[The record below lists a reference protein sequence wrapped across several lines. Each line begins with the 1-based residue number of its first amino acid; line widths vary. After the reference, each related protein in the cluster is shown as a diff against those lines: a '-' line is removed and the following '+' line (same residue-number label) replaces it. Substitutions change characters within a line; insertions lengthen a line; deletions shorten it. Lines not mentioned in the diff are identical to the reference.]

1 MASTIRIKRSSVNG
15 NPTYL
20 AAGELAYSAQAGTQS
35 NGGDRLYI
43 GIGSESGTLAAGTA
57 NAANHY
63 VVGGK
68 YFTDM
73 LDHVAGTLTASS
85 ALIADANSKIDIIN
99 VGNIRVTGSS
109 NVISSTD
116 TNGNI
121 VLTPN
126 GTGYVSISGT
136 NGVIIPVG
144 TTGQRAPAIQGA
156 IRFNTTTSQFE
167 GYSGSNWASMGGVR
181 SVDGLTYIAAED
193 TPGASDDII
202 HFYASNNSTA
212 IEVAKL
218 NTTKLELLQTTAA
231 SSNTTGALVVAGG
244 VGIGGNLY
252 IGGNLV
258 LTGTENVFD
267 NVTLQKNTTIVGSD
281 TAATEY
287 FKIQNGSG
295 VDKFV
300 VDSSTGNTVIQG
312 TLNVTGTVVYAA
324 LGATSITD
332 SGLTSGRVT
341 YASTG
346 GLLVDSNNM
355 TFNGTTLTVNTLAV
369 TNNISSVGGTLS
381 VTGDTA
387 LTGNL
392 SVAATINANGGTIGT
407 TAVSF
412 NLLQSNAATIGAF
425 GAATSL
431 TMGYSGVSASTTNLA
446 TGNVASA
453 TTKTINIG
461 TGGQSGSTT
470 NVNIGSVGVATGTTT
485 INTAV
490 SVAQTLSVSGHTTFE
505 GVTSTGSTGTGNL
518 VYSVGPTFTG
528 TLNAAAITTTGNVI
542 VGGTLAATGATTLS
556 STLAVTGDFSVA
568 TNKFTVAA
576 SSGNAAVAGTL
587 AVTGAATLTSTLA
600 VNSITDSTTTTT
612 GALTVAGGVG
622 IAKKLVVGDTAS
634 VAGDFAVATN
644 KFTVAASSGN
654 TTVAGTL
661 AVTGVATYSANIAM
675 SGYAI
680 TGLANPT
687 NAQDAATKAYVDA
700 ARNGL
705 DIKQSVR
712 AATTANITLSNT
724 QTIDG
729 VALAAGD
736 RILVK
741 DQTTASQNGLYEVVS
756 GAAWTRTTDANN
768 IADAGGTTGEFTA
781 GLFCFVE
788 EGTVNGDS
796 GFVCTNDGVIT
807 LGSTAI
813 TFAQFSG
820 AGQVIAGAGLTK
832 TGNQIDVGAGN
843 GITVNANDV
852 ALATTVAGNG
862 LTYTTGVLDV
872 VGTTNRISVSSDSID
887 ISSSYVGQASI
898 VTVGTLTTGALGVG
912 FTTVNVAQG
921 GTGVASF
928 TSNGVL
934 YGNGTSAV
942 QATAVATIAGSYLRQ
957 DASGAP
963 FWSAEVDGGT
973 Y

>member
-43 GIGSESGTLAAGTA
+43 GIGSESGTLSAGTA

-85 ALIADANSKIDIIN
+85 ALVADANSKIDIIN
-99 VGNIRVTGSS
+99 VGNISVTGSS

-212 IEVAKL
+212 IEVAQL
-218 NTTKLELLQTTAA
+218 NTTKLAILQTTAA
-231 SSNTTGALVVAGG
+231 TSNSTGALTVAGG
-244 VGIGGNLY
+244 ASIAGSLY

-258 LTGTENVFD
+258 LTGTENIFD
-267 NVTLQKNTTIVGSD
+267 NVTLQKNTTILGSD

-287 FKIQNGSG
+287 FKVQNGSG
-295 VDKFV
+295 VDKV
-300 VDSSTGNTVIQG
+300 VIDSASGDTTIAGNLTVSG
-312 TLNVTGTVVYAA
+312 SVVYAA
-324 LGATSITD
+324 LSATSITD
-332 SGLTSGRVT
+332 TGLTSGRVT

-346 GLLVDSNNM
+346 GLLADSANM

-381 VTGDTA
+381 VTGDAA
-387 LTGNL
+387 LAGNL

-407 TAVSF
+407 TSSSF
-412 NLLQSNAATIGAF
+412 NLLNSSALTVGAF
-425 GAATSL
+425 AAATSL

-453 TTKTINIG
+453 TTKTVNIG
-461 TGGQSGSTT
+461 TGGQSGSIT
-470 NVNIGSVGVATGTTT
+470 NVNIGSVGVSTGTTT

-490 SVAQTLSVSGHTTFE
+490 SIAQALSVSGHTTFE

-576 SSGNAAVAGTL
+576 SSGNTAVAGTL
-587 AVTGAATLTSTLA
+587 AVTGAATLTDTLA
-600 VNSITDSTTTTT
+600 VNSVTDSTTTTT

-622 IAKKLVVGDTAS
+622 IAKTVNVGENMT
-634 VAGDFAVATN
+634 VAGNFTVNTNKFAVAG
-644 KFTVAASSGN
+644 SSGN
-654 TTVAGTL
+654 TAVGGTLQVAGT
-661 AVTGVATYSANIAM
+661 ASFMANVAMNGGWI
-675 SGYAI
+675 G
-680 TGLANPT
+680 GLANPT
-687 NAQDAATKAYVDA
+687 MAQDAATKAYVDA

-705 DIKQSVR
+705 DVKQSVR
-712 AATTANITLSNT
+712 AATTANITLTNT

-729 VALAAGD
+729 VALADGD
-736 RILVK
+736 RVLVK
-741 DQTTASQNGLYEVVS
+741 EQTVASQNGIYTVVS
-756 GAAWTRTTDANN
+756 GAAWTRSTDANN

-788 EGTVNGDS
+788 EGTINGDS

-807 LGSTAI
+807 LGSSPI

-862 LTYTTGVLDV
+862 LTYTSGVLDV
-872 VGTTNRISVSSDSID
+872 VGTASRISVSSDSID

-921 GTGVASF
+921 GTGVSSF
-928 TSNGVL
+928 TSNGVV
-934 YGNGTSAV
+934 YGNGTGAL
-942 QATAVATIAGSYLRQ
+942 QATTVATIAGSYLRQ

-963 FWSAEVDGGT
+963 YWSAEVDGGT